1 MKRDR
6 DTDWWLTVAGWL
18 PIRIWEHEDPA
29 EAARRLVGLV
39 CERAPEVSFLGQ
51 VDPSVGSL
59 LARWSLLP

>member
-6 DTDWWLTVAGWL
+6 DTDGWLTVASWL

-39 CERAPEVSFLGQ
+39 CEGLQRC
-51 VDPSVGSL
+51 PSSGRST
-59 LARWSLLP
+59 RQ